1 MKININDVAKKAGL
15 STVTVSRVINNAP
28 SVREYNRQKVLNAMR
43 ELGYTPSA
51 AARTLAKGKTGI
63 IGLIAPSMEDPFFN
77 SVIKS
82 INYCLLNR
90 GYFLAISLHD
100 EINND
105 EINGIY
111 IGKNYLFQDGRVD
124 GIIILS
130 PTNENEYIQELE
142 QKGLPFILIDN
153 QESHTDIFSIIVD
166 NYKGGYDITKYLLNL
181 GHTKI
186 GFIGGNDIYLS
197 ARERRRGFI
206 DALKDF
212 NLEPFIIEDGDFTIG
227 TGYEIMEK
235 WIKNDKI
242 PTAVFASD
250 DKIALGAI
258 NACQAHNIKVPQDI
272 SICGYDNL
280 LIAAELR
287 PHLTTVQ
294 QPVEQMGKKAAEI
307 MLQLIQGYCLIPKTI
322 KLPPKLIIRDS
333 TQPPNR

>member
-1 MKININDVAKKAGL
+1 MKINIYDVAKKAGL

-28 SVREYNRQKVLNAMR
+28 NVREYNRQKVLDAMR

-51 AARTLAKGKTGI
+51 AARTLAKGETGI
-63 IGLIAPSMEDPFFN
+63 IGLIAPAMDDPFFN

-82 INYCLLNR
+82 INNSLLNE
-90 GYFLAISLHD
+90 GYFLAISLYDDIISD
-100 EINND
+100 ESG
-105 EINGIY
+105 GIY

-130 PTNENEYIQELE
+130 PINENEYIDELKK
-142 QKGLPFILIDN
+142 KGLPFILVDN
-153 QESHTDIFSIIVD
+153 QELHDDIFSIIVD
-166 NYKGGYDITKYLLNL
+166 NFKGGYDITKYLIDL

-186 GFIGGNDIYLS
+186 GFIGGNNIYLS
-197 ARERRRGFI
+197 AKERRRGFI
-206 DALKDF
+206 SALNDN
-212 NLEPFIIEDGDFTIG
+212 NLEPFIIEEGEFTIIS
-227 TGYEIMEK
+227 GYEIMSR
-235 WIKNDKI
+235 WIKEDKI

-258 NACQAHNIKVPQDI
+258 NACHTHNIKVPQDI

-280 LIAAELR
+280 MIAAELN

-294 QPVEQMGKKAAEI
+294 QPVEQMGKEAAEI
-307 MLQLIQGYCLIPKTI
+307 ILQLIQGHSLKAKTI
-322 KLPPKLIIRDS
+322 KLPPKLILRDS